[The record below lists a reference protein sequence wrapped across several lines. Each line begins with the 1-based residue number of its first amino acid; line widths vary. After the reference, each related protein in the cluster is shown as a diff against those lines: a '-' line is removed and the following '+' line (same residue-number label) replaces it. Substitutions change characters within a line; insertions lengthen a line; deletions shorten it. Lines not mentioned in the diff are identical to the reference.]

1 MSIKRWFDLQ
11 DQGAKLDRRVGV
23 NGSGYLELSF
33 HDEAAMDERLV
44 GARVEAVAQAGWVK
58 PEDRPAIRNYG
69 DFRDFTEI
77 ARALSVVFDDETVDR
92 AIASR
97 EALRQGEVLEGVDRP
112 IYVGKEHI
120 DQSLKFLPDT
130 IRSRAIEMIEK
141 ARERQLTFRGASLGA
156 TGGKLWE
163 LAERVSESTSVGLS
177 TSIAKLASARYDD
190 ETFEQIEKL
199 ASIPTDAARN
209 QLDDILRRIDVEAYL
224 LREVRKEAI
233 ALGRDRDQIEASA
246 AAEYV
251 MAQPDARDL
260 VLDLDPAQAAAAP
273 LSEGFR
279 RDVHGF
285 KFEVSADTTTLAAR
299 EYQARLTKA
308 VEFIADTF
316 GMEPSEVF
324 EQNTRIRVVQ
334 GLVDRHKRGHQ
345 IQTTRSGKDFE
356 GEDFVDASGAV
367 VFSQSTLGTAL
378 HEMCHGLSRR
388 LGDDPA
394 KYDEIIHGS
403 GLMEAFDGMLAEA
416 RMNISYF
423 AEQPDYVEYL
433 RDPEEV
439 FARVLEN
446 ALRTRC
452 IEQHGT
458 LAPLGGHAISGHH
471 ENYAPLDPQLME
483 RTIQV
488 VRNYGA
494 SRGVMT
500 ELGLENPEE
509 APVQRQTVSRTTTM
523 RGR

>member
-11 DQGAKLDRRVGV
+11 GQGAKLDRRVGA

-33 HDEAAMDERLV
+33 HDEAAMNERLT
-44 GARVEAVAQAGWVK
+44 GARIEAVAQAGWVK
-58 PEDRPAIRNYG
+58 PETRPAIRNYG

-92 AIASR
+92 AIAPR
-97 EALRQGEVLEGVDRP
+97 EALRQAEVLEGVDRP

-163 LAERVSESTSVGLS
+163 LAERVSESTSVGLA

-199 ASIPTDAARN
+199 ASTPTDAARN
-209 QLDDILRRIDVEAYL
+209 QLDDILRRIDVEEQL

-233 ALGRDRDQIEASA
+233 ALGRDRDQVEANA
-246 AAEYV
+246 AAEYI

-260 VLDLDPAQAAAAP
+260 VLDLDPPQAAPMP
-273 LSEGFR
+273 LSEGFQ

-316 GMEPSEVF
+316 GMEPPDVF

-334 GLVDRHKRGHQ
+334 GLVDRHTRGHQ
-345 IQTTRSGKDFE
+345 IQSTRKGKNFD
-356 GEDFVDASGAV
+356 GEDFVDASGAI
-367 VFSQSTLGTAL
+367 VFSQATLGTAL
-378 HEMCHGLSRR
+378 HEICHAIDRR
-388 LGDDPA
+388 LGEEPA

-403 GLMEAFDGMLAEA
+403 GLMQAFDNVLSEA
-416 RMNISYF
+416 KLNVSHF
-423 AEQPDYVEYL
+423 VEQPEYVEYL
-433 RDPEEV
+433 REPQEV

-452 IEQHGT
+452 LEQHGT
-458 LAPLGGHAISGHH
+458 LAPLGGHAIAGHN
-471 ENYAPLDPQLME
+471 ENYAPLDPQIME
-483 RTIQV
+483 RTIQII
-488 VRNYGA
+488 RNYGA

-500 ELGLENPEE
+500 EVGLDNAEE
-509 APVQRQTVSRTTTM
+509 APVQRQPVSRTTM

>member
-1 MSIKRWFDLQ
+1 MSIKRWFDLEN
-11 DQGAKLDRRVGV
+11 QGAKIDRRVAD
-23 NGSGYLELSF
+23 NGSGYLELLF
-33 HDEAAMDERLV
+33 HDEAAMNDRLTET
-44 GARVEAVAQAGWVK
+44 RIKAVAQAGWVK
-58 PEDRPAIRNYG
+58 PDEGPALRNYG

-77 ARALSVVFDDETVDR
+77 ARALSAVFDDEVVDR
-92 AIASR
+92 AIAPR

-163 LAERVSESTSVGLS
+163 LAERVSENTSIGLS

-190 ETFEQIEKL
+190 ETFDQIEKL

-209 QLDDILRRIDVEAYL
+209 QLDDILRRIDVEEYL

-233 ALGRDRDQIEASA
+233 AVGRDHDQVEASA

-260 VLDLDPAQAAAAP
+260 VLDLDPPQAEAAP
-273 LSEGFR
+273 LSDGFR

-299 EYQARLTKA
+299 EYQARLSRA

-316 GMEPSEVF
+316 GMEPSEIF

-334 GLVDRHKRGHQ
+334 GLVNRRERGHQ
-345 IQTTRSGKDFE
+345 IQTTRSGKDFD
-356 GEDFVDASGAV
+356 GQDFVDASGAI
-367 VFSQSTLGTAL
+367 VFSQATLGTAL

-403 GLMEAFDGMLAEA
+403 GLMEAFDGLLAEA
-416 RMNISYF
+416 RMNIGYF
-423 AEQPDYVEYL
+423 VEQPEYVEYL

-452 IEQHGT
+452 LEQHGT
-458 LAPLGGHAISGHH
+458 LAPLGGHAISGQH
-471 ENYAPLDPQLME
+471 ENYAPLDPQIMD

-494 SRGVMT
+494 SRGVMA
-500 ELGLENPEE
+500 ELGQENAEP
-509 APVQRQTVSRTTTM
+509 ATVQRQAANRTTTM